1 MPAVPPVPGT
11 FLASLGQAER
21 DALTELG
28 VRRSFPRGSAVMF
41 QHEPDERVMVL
52 LSGRVKVARAD
63 DSGRELVLSIRDPGD
78 LLGELAFINREPR
91 IATVTA
97 LEPLEVLVMPVDA
110 FRAHL
115 ETMPGVAV
123 RLLEVVAR
131 RFRESTLRRLQFAA
145 LDTMG
150 RLAARLVELADRY
163 GEPVDGGVKVA
174 SPLTQDE
181 LATWTGAS
189 RAGVS
194 QALQAFRELGWIETG
209 RRHVV
214 VRDLEALRMR
224 SR

>member
-11 FLASLGQAER
+11 FLASLDQAER

-28 VRRSFPRGSAVMF
+28 LRRSFPRGGVVMF
-41 QHEPDERVMVL
+41 QQEPDDRVMVL

-63 DSGRELVLSIRDPGD
+63 ESGHELVLSIRDPGD
-78 LLGELAFINREPR
+78 VLGELAFINGEPR

-97 LEPLEVLVMPVDA
+97 LEPLEALVMPANA
-110 FRAHL
+110 FRTHL
-115 ETMPGVAV
+115 ETTPGVAV
-123 RLLEVVAR
+123 RLLEVVAH

-150 RLAARLVELADRY
+150 RLAARLVDLADRY
-163 GEPVDGGVKVA
+163 GEAVDGGVKIA
-174 SPLTQDE
+174 SPLTQEE

-194 QALQAFRELGWIETG
+194 QALQAFRELGWIQTG
-209 RRHVV
+209 RRHVL
-214 VRDLEALRMR
+214 VRDLEALRAR
-224 SR
+224 SK